1 MASPYSVALIHRHD
15 IARHVRAMAGAPWC
29 RGDSSRHRR
38 REAGVGEDSKRMW
51 AAIWNSRRRSYSDAE
66 RGFIALFLLSSGG
79 RAIPAPSAHEER
91 TGQELSAIGM
101 ITALGDVK
109 PPTGESITAPV
120 TLTSR

>member
-79 RAIPAPSAHEER
+79 RAIPPRGAHEER
-91 TGQELSAIGM
+91 TGQELSANRNDHGSW
-101 ITALGDVK
+101 GRK
-109 PPTGESITAPV
+109 APD
-120 TLTSR
+120 R